1 MRTAP
6 TPATSTPT
14 PYRGYNTTQAA
25 AVFGVVAHTLRVGL
39 CEKGH
44 YLGVRPVKLPNRR
57 LLWPAD
63 LVDAVARGD
72 TPKAGA
78 AAQAA

>member
-1 MRTAP
+1 MP
-6 TPATSTPT
+6 STPFGQPSIGT
-14 PYRGYNTTQAA
+14 PQRGYNTKE
-25 AVFGVVAHTLRVGL
+25 FGAIVRAEPQTIRVSL

-63 LVDAVARGD
+63 QVDAVARGEQ
-72 TPKAGA
+72 PAASKA
-78 AAQAA
+78 AA